1 MDDRKL
7 EGRCIEMKKLGFRR
21 ILGLI
26 LLVFGI
32 GLMVH
37 QAWPIV
43 QVYMNQQDVAV
54 SKYTPEEIQ
63 ENSADQ
69 SNGQFDF
76 NEVRNVS
83 AAEVNQVRSD
93 IESGEAD
100 LDILGAVAIPE
111 ADLNTA
117 VIKGMSDAAMVSGA
131 GTMFPDQ
138 VMGQGNYTLA
148 SHHIGYGTDILLNN
162 ISDSVTVGHTI
173 YLTDLTN
180 VYVYDTFFVEAVNP
194 DQVQYISQDVAG
206 DPIITLMTCT
216 ADLTQRWIVQGR
228 LTDTVAFDEASE
240 EVQALFQ

>member
-1 MDDRKL
+1 
-7 EGRCIEMKKLGFRR
+7 MKKLGFRR
-21 ILGLI
+21 ILGLLL
-26 LLVFGI
+26 LLVGI
-32 GLMVH
+32 VMMVY

-43 QVYMNQQDVAV
+43 QVYLNQRDVAV
-54 SKYTPEEIQ
+54 TNYTAEEIQ
-63 ENSADQ
+63 DNQADQ

-93 IESGEAD
+93 IASGEAD
-100 LDILGAVAIPE
+100 LDVLGAVAIPN
-111 ADLNTA
+111 ANLNTA

-162 ISDSVTVGHTI
+162 ISDSVTVGDKI
-173 YLTDLTN
+173 YLSDLTN

-194 DQVQYISQDVAG
+194 DQVQYISQDITG

-216 ADLTQRWIVQGR
+216 ADLTQRWIVQGN
-228 LTDTVAFDEASE
+228 LIETWTFDESPE
-240 EVQALFQ
+240 DIQALFQ